1 MGIIGTCL
9 NLATSFLY
17 ICYSFSSE
25 SQEAPR
31 FFNQFN
37 AAVLN
42 AHELL
47 KRVFHSLG
55 RYNH

>member
-37 AAVLN
+37 AAVLS
-42 AHELL
+42 AQKECFIL
-47 KRVFHSLG
+47 
-55 RYNH
+55 